1 MQLNPKATKVRI
13 RAELNAVHQLRE
25 NLQKA
30 IVALDKKRL
39 KLQSAYKALQDVE
52 AADDSVEEIARVSGA
67 LQSSI
72 EWNGEDP
79 PFDSLFGAA
88 LVRPEQPEAAEHLLP
103 EQFKSYR

>member
-30 IVALDKKRL
+30 IVELDKKRL

-52 AADDSVEEIARVSGA
+52 AVDDVVDQIAQGSHALRASIDWGGEE
-67 LQSSI
+67 
-72 EWNGEDP
+72 P
-79 PFDSLFGAA
+79 PIDTLFGSAMI
-88 LVRPEQPEAAEHLLP
+88 RPPDGEPLEHLLP
-103 EQFKSYR
+103 DSLSRYR